1 MLEYINFVLLCVLLN
16 FLGYIYFRVR
26 KYLPLLKMTDQAI
39 DKLISEGYDI
49 PGEFPKSDDSKKQKL
64 LECIHMGNSKQYLG
78 KVYTEDQIN
87 KLSLQETS

>member
-1 MLEYINFVLLCVLLN
+1 
-16 FLGYIYFRVR
+16 
-26 KYLPLLKMTDQAI
+26 MTDQAI

-49 PGEFPKSDDSKKQKL
+49 PREFPKSDDSKKQKL

-87 KLSLQETS
+87 KLSLRKLRNYSLCTKPNYRVRW